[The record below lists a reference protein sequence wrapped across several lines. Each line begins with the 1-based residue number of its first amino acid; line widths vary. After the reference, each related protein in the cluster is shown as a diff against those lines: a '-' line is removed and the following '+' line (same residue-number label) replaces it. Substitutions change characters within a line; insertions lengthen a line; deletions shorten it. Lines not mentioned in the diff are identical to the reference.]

1 MNLIASQKVIISHT
15 DRMGLT
21 LFLAIAFHALVI
33 LGISFSS
40 EDVNK
45 PNILATMD
53 ITLVQHQADKEPDKA
68 DYLAQAN
75 QKGSGNTK
83 EKVRHQAVQSK
94 PSPDISQGQDEQN
107 VAATRPKVKDDG
119 QVRLLTQKKSDLK
132 TESNRKKRDEAQA
145 SKVSTQELVRRSKEI
160 ARLSAQNDA
169 SWQAYSQI
177 PDSKYL
183 YANTRKHQ
191 DAAYLAAWSRKV
203 EKIGNMN
210 YPYSARRKKLSG
222 NLIMEVTL
230 NPDGSLVSIRILQSS
245 KHKVLDKSA
254 IDIVKLSAP
263 FARVPEEVLEERKVL
278 RIVRTWSF
286 STDNK
291 LSSK

>member
-1 MNLIASQKVIISHT
+1 MIIGAQKVIISHT

-21 LFLAIAFHALVI
+21 LFLALAFHALVI

-40 EDVNK
+40 EDINK

-53 ITLVQHQADKEPDKA
+53 ITLVQHKSDEEPEKA
-68 DYLAQAN
+68 DYLAQAD
-75 QKGSGNTK
+75 QKGSGNTQK
-83 EKVRHQAVQSK
+83 KIRHQAVQSK
-94 PSPDISQGQDEQN
+94 PSPDLSQGQAEQN
-107 VAATRPKVKDDG
+107 VAAARKPVKTKG
-119 QVRLLTQKKSDLK
+119 QVRLLTQKKADLK
-132 TESNRKKRDEAQA
+132 ITSSQKKQNKT
-145 SKVSTQELVRRSKEI
+145 KVSKITSQELVRRSKEI

-183 YANTRKHQ
+183 YANTRKHS
-191 DAAYLAAWSRKV
+191 DAAYLASWSRKV

-210 YPYSARRKKLSG
+210 YPYAARHKKLSG

-245 KHKVLDKSA
+245 KHKILDKSA

-263 FARVPEEVLEERKVL
+263 FARIPAEVLEDRKVL

-286 STDNK
+286 SADNT
-291 LSSK
+291 LSSR

>member
-1 MNLIASQKVIISHT
+1 MIIGTQKVIISHT

-21 LFLAIAFHALVI
+21 LFLALAFHALVI

-45 PNILATMD
+45 PNILTTMD
-53 ITLVQHQADKEPDKA
+53 ITLVQHKSDEEPDKA

-75 QKGSGNTK
+75 QKGSGNTQ
-83 EKVRHQAVQSK
+83 EKIRHQAVQSK
-94 PSPDISQGQDEQN
+94 PSPDLSQGQAEQN
-107 VAATRPKVKDDG
+107 VAAARKPVKTKG

-132 TESNRKKRDEAQA
+132 ITSRKKKYDKAQA
-145 SKVSTQELVRRSKEI
+145 SKISSQELVRRSKEI

-183 YANTRKHQ
+183 YANTRKHT
-191 DAAYLAAWSRKV
+191 DAAYLASWSRKV

-210 YPYSARRKKLSG
+210 YPYAARHKKLSG

-230 NPDGSLVSIRILQSS
+230 NPDGSLISIRILKSS

-263 FARVPEEVLEERKVL
+263 FARVPEEVLEDRKVL

-286 STDNK
+286 SADNK
-291 LSSK
+291 LSSR

>member
-1 MNLIASQKVIISHT
+1 MNISSQNVIISHT

-40 EDVNK
+40 EDINP
-45 PNILATMD
+45 PNILAKMD
-53 ITLVQHQADKEPDKA
+53 ITLVQTKSDKEPDKA

-75 QKGSGNTK
+75 QKGSGNTQ

-94 PSPDISQGQDEQN
+94 PNPDLSQGQAEKN
-107 VAATRPKVKDDG
+107 APAAKKSVKTKG
-119 QVRLLTQKKSDLK
+119 QVRLLTQKKSD
-132 TESNRKKRDEAQA
+132 RKITSKQKKQKKVQA
-145 SKVSTQELVRRSKEI
+145 SKISSQELVRRSKEI

-169 SWQAYSQI
+169 SWQAYSKI

-183 YANTRKHQ
+183 YANTRKHA
-191 DAAYLAAWSRKV
+191 DAAYLTSWSRKV

-210 YPYSARRKKLSG
+210 YPYAARHKKLSG

-230 NPDGSLVSIRILQSS
+230 KADGSLISIRILKSS
-245 KHKVLDKSA
+245 KHKILDKSA

-263 FARVPEEVLEERKVL
+263 FARVPEEVLENRKVL

-286 STDNK
+286 SSKNK
-291 LSSK
+291 LSSR